1 MDTLIALIQ
10 IFNYRVICP
19 IGLSGKGGKENE
31 IAWALDHKRN
41 HQPLVDAE
49 CPTTGVLFEYKKQQG
64 TQWFDLYKLST
75 LTKEQES
82 IPILFFITDK
92 EGTFLSLY
100 QSTYQEVKDM
110 IGLTPDEWEWAK
122 NSPKRVQ
129 PKYDIKMKQIKTF
142 NRLL

>member
-1 MDTLIALIQ
+1 M
-10 IFNYRVICP
+10 
-19 IGLSGKGGKENE
+19 SGKGGKENE

>member
-1 MDTLIALIQ
+1 MSILKLTETQ
-10 IFNYRVICP
+10 IKKIKSLD
-19 IGLSGKGGKENE
+19 LSGKGGKENE